1 MIEFYKFAAVDVAA
15 GKKGGFLS
23 VFIALRQEQNP
34 TNSALDIV
42 VQGSGK
48 PLLCSYQVSIVYASR
63 AATGAGTDKLWPR
76 DTQS

>member
-34 TNSALDIV
+34 TNSALLLSFR
-42 VQGSGK
+42 VQENLFFAVTK
-48 PLLCSYQVSIVYASR
+48 
-63 AATGAGTDKLWPR
+63 
-76 DTQS
+76 

>member
-48 PLLCSYQVSIVYASR
+48 PLLCSYRVSIML
-63 AATGAGTDKLWPR
+63 AGPHREQELISYGHAIP
-76 DTQS
+76 QS